1 MHEDLPANPLDYEIE
16 KEQIS
21 TESIDYAE
29 LQEGSLQLPSTSVLA
44 KSQSVEG
51 MSGVWGYVI
60 IGLMVA
66 AVVTIVVALTIKKR
80 PM

>member
-1 MHEDLPANPLDYEIE
+1 MNEELPANPLEFEIE
-16 KEQIS
+16 EEQLS
-21 TESIDYAE
+21 TESVDYAE

-60 IGLMVA
+60 IALMVA
-66 AVVTIVVALTIKKR
+66 AVITIVIALTIKKK
-80 PM
+80 